1 MPKWACR
8 GITEEEM
15 EMNCL
20 ICHKDIARIG
30 YYFLDRDQE
39 ERFLKSIN
47 DELAVRVGKL
57 ASRQLSPEMSAE
69 INTIELAE
77 IYEYIKERIPD
88 IDETACAI
96 REIFLKELKEKRR
109 AVLVEDTPI

>member
-1 MPKWACR
+1 MSAAYVIPFS
-8 GITEEEM
+8 
-15 EMNCL
+15 N
-20 ICHKDIARIG
+20 
-30 YYFLDRDQE
+30 
-39 ERFLKSIN
+39 SIIVYLLEN
-47 DELAVRVGKL
+47 IKTINKQTKKAHSSHDCSHESPALNYELAVRVGKL

-69 INTIELAE
+69 INTIEPAE

-96 REIFLKELKEKRR
+96 RGIFLKELKEKRR